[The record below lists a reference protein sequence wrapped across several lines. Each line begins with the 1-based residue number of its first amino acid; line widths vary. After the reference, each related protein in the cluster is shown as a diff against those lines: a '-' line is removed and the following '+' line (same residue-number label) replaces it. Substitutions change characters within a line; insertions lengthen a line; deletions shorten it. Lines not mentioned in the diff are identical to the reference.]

1 MFRERGCLEA
11 LLAFDEDVFP
21 NNVVK
26 WIAVAMQTIDPG
38 SPGNPGVS
46 VFKRPLRNTDPQQS
60 IGVFG
65 QLWMPDQD
73 SLETQALGFPAPQQ
87 PTIQRYQLG
96 VQAFVKDAEEARG
109 LAVHSV
115 LSQRVRSV
123 LYTNPDLQV
132 VFSQL
137 QANLGEGWV
146 EAMRR
151 WGITVARYFS
161 GDVNGNNLYL
171 TTTELWIET
180 ETRRTI

>member
-1 MFRERGCLEA
+1 MLEA
-11 LLAFDEDVFP
+11 DEAVFP
-21 NNVVK
+21 NNLVK
-26 WIAVAMQTIDPG
+26 WIAIAMQGIDPDIR
-38 SPGNPGVS
+38 

-65 QLWMPDQD
+65 QLWMPEPD
-73 SLETQALGFPAPQQ
+73 SLEMQSIGNPAPQQ
-87 PTIQRYQLG
+87 PTIQRYQLS

-132 VFSQL
+132 VFSEL
-137 QANLGEGWV
+137 EANLGEGWV
-146 EAMRR
+146 ESMRR
-151 WGITVARYFS
+151 WGITVARYVS
-161 GDVNGNNLYL
+161 GDVNGTNLYL
-171 TTTELWIET
+171 TTTELWTET